1 MNINRNNYE
10 DFFLLYADGE
20 LSAAEKKAVESFVS
34 ENPDLAQEL
43 FLLQQ
48 TKLIPDHTIFFENRE
63 SLLKS
68 TEDNSIITHS
78 NYEEFFLLY
87 VDNELD
93 EKNKKAVEKFIDQYP
108 ELQKELIL
116 LQKAHLEPDN
126 SIVFE
131 GKSVL
136 YKKEDRRIVPL
147 PWLRIASAA
156 AVVLLIAGLMIL
168 KYSNPHPQ
176 PSVAVNKINND
187 TKSSEKNNLPVT
199 SLSPDSLHNTNA
211 IEKIASTQGKN
222 QPSDM
227 SNVQM
232 KNINNTDNNIA
243 SIGTD
248 EKDVPMKTKQNMTI
262 ALTNKE
268 PEDNIKTNAIAVQPN
283 TGIAVAAVK
292 SNEPDIKDQLTTPD
306 TNTVAGQVVFADQDQ
321 NPEDKTSLMAFSPK
335 KNTMRGVFRKIT
347 RVFEKTTNVDDN
359 KRNVLVGNFQIALK

>member
-20 LSAAEKKAVESFVS
+20 LSATEKKAVESFVS

-43 FLLQQ
+43 VLLQQ

-68 TEDNSIITHS
+68 AEDNSLIKHS

-93 EKNKKAVEKFIDQYP
+93 EKNKKAVERFIAQYP

-131 GKSVL
+131 GKSGL
-136 YKKEDRRIVPL
+136 YKKEDRRTVPL

-187 TKSSEKNNLPVT
+187 SKSSEKNNLSVT
-199 SLSPDSLHNTNA
+199 SPPLDSSHNTNA
-211 IEKIASTQGKN
+211 IEKIASTQSKN
-222 QPSDM
+222 QSSDM
-227 SNVQM
+227 SKVQK
-232 KNINNTDNNIA
+232 KNFNNSNSNIA
-243 SIGTD
+243 AKGTD
-248 EKDVPMKTKQNMTI
+248 EKDVPMKTKQNMPI

-268 PEDNIKTNAIAVQPN
+268 SGRNIKTNTIAVQPN
-283 TGIAVAAVK
+283 TGIAVAAAK
-292 SNEPDIKDQLTTPD
+292 SNTPDIQDQLITSD
-306 TNTVAGQVVFADQDQ
+306 SNTVAGQVVFADQDQ
-321 NPEDKTSLMAFSPK
+321 NPEDKISLVTFSPK
-335 KNTMRGVFRKIT
+335 KSTMRGVFRKIT